1 MLCEVKVIDTVKVI
15 TIRSTYKVDNLT
27 LYPLELTLVDDAG
40 RPVYGLEKIAPGQD
54 YAVPI
59 EAVMQCKVRIQPDRK
74 HFPSPAIL
82 LLIWYLE
89 GFGYK
94 WCSAIRWE
102 DLIVKK
108 GFTIKC
114 PHASPAEAAFRFQ
127 AWVQTDALDAVS
139 RYV

>member
-1 MLCEVKVIDTVKVI
+1 M
-15 TIRSTYKVDNLT
+15 
-27 LYPLELTLVDDAG
+27 LVDDTG
-40 RPVYGLEKIAPGQD
+40 RPVYSLEKIAPGQD

-74 HFPSPAIL
+74 HFSSPVIL
-82 LLIWYLE
+82 PLTRYLE

-108 GFTIKC
+108 GFAIRC
-114 PHASPAEAAFRFQ
+114 PHASPVEAAFRFQ
-127 AWVQTDALDAVS
+127 AWVQTDAPDAVS
-139 RYV
+139 RYVREITPTY